1 MQKKKNV
8 KIWIIMLILPFA
20 MLFVVLFGQIIANFA
35 FTSATDSS
43 TPYTC
48 GGGIQSSQTIDG
60 LCADEEVSSKSDI
73 EKAIDLFSVLI
84 GMVSVLGILGYP
96 VWIILLV
103 VAINHN
109 KKIDEAQNQQDTPQN
124 QSPQVPTV

>member
-1 MQKKKNV
+1 
-8 KIWIIMLILPFA
+8 MLVLPFA
-20 MLFVVLFGQIIANFA
+20 MLFVVMFGQIISNFV

-60 LCADEEVSSKSDI
+60 LCAEEEVSSKSGI
-73 EKAIDLFSVLI
+73 EKAIDLFSVLL

-96 VWIILLV
+96 VWITLLV

-109 KKIDEAQNQQDTPQN
+109 KKIDEAQNQQNAPQN
-124 QSPQVPTV
+124 QPPQAPIA